1 MKQYYSLIMMQERI
15 IDKMRKQTLEKE
27 AQEDS

>member
-1 MKQYYSLIMMQERI
+1 MKQYYSLIVMQERI
-15 IDKMRKQTLEKE
+15 IGKMRKQTVEKE